1 MSKIIPSEIIPPVRR
16 TNAWGKE
23 IEPDFVPRPVATIE
37 KVKGVGIRL
46 KGVEKAF
53 GDVPVL
59 RGIDLEVPA
68 GQFLAIVGKSGCGK
82 STLLRLLVG
91 LDEVSGGRI
100 SFLNDTVETTKANTR
115 IVFQEPRLL
124 PWASVRDNV
133 VVGLGEG
140 VAPGEARRKALAALD
155 EVQLAEKAGEW
166 PAKLSGG
173 QRQRVALA
181 RALVSRPDF
190 LALDEPLGALDALT
204 RITMQSLV
212 ERVWQEQGFTALF
225 VTHDVSEA
233 VALADR
239 VIVLDEGRIAL
250 DVVVDHPRPRTRGAP
265 DLAELEG
272 RLLKAIFA

>member
-1 MSKIIPSEIIPPVRR
+1 MNTPVR
-16 TNAWGKE
+16 TKNVWGKD
-23 IEPDFVPRPVATIE
+23 IEPEYEVRSPRQRNGE
-37 KVKGVGIRL
+37 RGVGIRIEGL
-46 KGVEKAF
+46 SKSF

-59 RGIDLEVPA
+59 HDLDLDVPA

-91 LDEVSGGRI
+91 LDTPTSGRI
-100 SFLNDTVETTKANTR
+100 SFVAADGSETAPSAR

-124 PWASVRDNV
+124 PWASVVDNV
-133 VVGLGEG
+133 AVGLGEG
-140 VAPGEARRKALAALD
+140 VDRREARRRAEAALA

-166 PAKLSGG
+166 PSRLSGG
-173 QRQRVALA
+173 QRQRAALA
-181 RALVSRPDF
+181 RALVSQPGF
-190 LALDEPLGALDALT
+190 LAMDEPLGALDALT

-225 VTHDVSEA
+225 VTHDVTEA

-250 DVVVDHPRPRTRGAP
+250 DITIDHPRPRQRGAA
-265 DLAELEG
+265 DLAEIEG
-272 RLLKAIFA
+272 RLLKGIFK

>member
-1 MSKIIPSEIIPPVRR
+1 MSEIISPVRK

-23 IEPDFVPRPVATIE
+23 IEPEFVARPVRERQEAR
-37 KVKGVGIRL
+37 GVGIRL
-46 KGVEKAF
+46 TGVEKSF
-53 GDVPVL
+53 GAVQVL
-59 RGIDLEVPA
+59 KGIDLEVPA

-91 LDEVSGGRI
+91 LDEVTGGNI
-100 SFLNDTVETTKANTR
+100 AFLDETGAETRSNAR

-124 PWASVRDNV
+124 PWDSVAGNV
-133 VVGLGEG
+133 AVGLGEG
-140 VAPGEARRKALAALD
+140 GNRTERDARVAAALN
-155 EVQLAEKAGEW
+155 EVQLTEKTREW
-166 PAKLSGG
+166 PARLSGG

-204 RITMQSLV
+204 RITMQGLV
-212 ERVWQEQGFTALF
+212 ERVWREQKFTALF

-250 DVVVDHPRPRTRGAP
+250 DVAVEHERPRERGAA

>member
-1 MSKIIPSEIIPPVRR
+1 MSEIITPVRK
-16 TNAWGKE
+16 TTVWGKE
-23 IEPDFVPRPVATIE
+23 IEPEFVPRPVRDS
-37 KVKGVGIRL
+37 VSGKGVGIRL
-46 KGVEKAF
+46 EGVEKSF

-59 RGIDLEVPA
+59 RGVDLEVKP

-91 LDEVSGGRI
+91 LDEVTGGRI
-100 SFLNDTVETTKANTR
+100 SFIDQQGGEARPNTR

-124 PWASVRDNV
+124 PWASVSDNV
-133 VVGLGEG
+133 AVGLGDGGTRSERS
-140 VAPGEARRKALAALD
+140 ARVGGALN
-155 EVQLAEKAGEW
+155 EVQLSEKTKEW
-166 PAKLSGG
+166 PARLSGG

-204 RITMQSLV
+204 RITMQGLI
-212 ERVWQEQGFTALF
+212 ERVWREQKFTALF

-239 VIVLDEGRIAL
+239 VIVLDQGRIAL
-250 DVVVDHPRPRTRGAP
+250 DVTVDHARPRERGAG

>member
-1 MSKIIPSEIIPPVRR
+1 MSQIRNPVRA

-23 IEPDFVPRPVATIE
+23 IEPEFAAPPPLKVAP
-37 KVKGVGIRL
+37 KGGIGIRIEGL
-46 KGVEKAF
+46 SKSF

-59 RGIDLEVPA
+59 KNLDLEVPA
-68 GQFLAIVGKSGCGK
+68 GQFLTIVGKSGCGK

-91 LDEVSGGRI
+91 LDEPTDGRI
-100 SFLNDTVETTKANTR
+100 AFTDTTGNEIDANSR

-124 PWASVRDNV
+124 PWASVVDNV
-133 VVGLGEG
+133 AVGLKD
-140 VAPGEARRKALAALD
+140 VPARSARTQSLAALA
-155 EVQLAEKAGEW
+155 EVQLDEKAKEW
-166 PAKLSGG
+166 PARLSGG

-181 RALVSRPDF
+181 RALVSRPEF
-190 LALDEPLGALDALT
+190 LAMDEPLGALDALT
-204 RITMQSLV
+204 RITMQGLV

-225 VTHDVSEA
+225 VTHDVAEA

-250 DVVVDHPRPRTRGAP
+250 DVEVPNPRPRQRGAA

-272 RLLKAIFA
+272 RLLAAIFKKS

>member
-1 MSKIIPSEIIPPVRR
+1 MSEIINPVRR

-23 IEPDFVPRPVATIE
+23 IEPEFMPRPVAE
-37 KVKGVGIRL
+37 RHEPRGVGIRL
-46 KGVEKAF
+46 TGVEKSF
-53 GDVPVL
+53 GTVPVL

-91 LDEVSGGRI
+91 LDEATGGNI
-100 SFLNDTVETTKANTR
+100 AFLDDAGVATKPNAR

-124 PWASVRDNV
+124 PWDSVAGNV
-133 VVGLGEG
+133 AVGLGERPLR
-140 VAPGEARRKALAALD
+140 AERAARVTAALN
-155 EVQLAEKAGEW
+155 EVQLTEKTKEW
-166 PAKLSGG
+166 PARLSGG

-204 RITMQSLV
+204 RITMQGLV
-212 ERVWQEQGFTALF
+212 ERVWREQKFTALF
-225 VTHDVSEA
+225 VTHDVGEA

-239 VIVLDEGRIAL
+239 VIVLDEGLITL
-250 DVVVDHPRPRTRGAP
+250 DVTVDHERPRERGTAE
-265 DLAELEG
+265 LAELEG
-272 RLLKAIFA
+272 RLLKAIFS

>member
-1 MSKIIPSEIIPPVRR
+1 MSTTVR
-16 TNAWGKE
+16 TKNVWGND
-23 IEPDFVPRPVATIE
+23 IEPEYAARIPRQRAGDR
-37 KVKGVGIRL
+37 GVGIRIEGL
-46 KGVEKAF
+46 AKSF

-59 RGIDLEVPA
+59 HDLDLEVPA

-91 LDEVSGGRI
+91 LDTPTSGAI
-100 SFLNDTVETTKANTR
+100 SFVGPDGADTEPSSR

-124 PWASVRDNV
+124 PWASVIDNV

-140 VAPGEARRKALAALD
+140 VGRRDARRLAEAALA
-155 EVQLAEKAGEW
+155 EVQLGEKAGEW
-166 PAKLSGG
+166 PSRLSGG
-173 QRQRVALA
+173 QRQRAALA
-181 RALVSRPDF
+181 RALVSQPAF

-204 RITMQSLV
+204 RITMQALI

-225 VTHDVSEA
+225 VTHDVGEA

-250 DVVVDHPRPRTRGAP
+250 DIAIDQPRPRRRGAP
-265 DLAELEG
+265 DLAEIEG
-272 RLLKAIFA
+272 RLLAGIFK

>member
-1 MSKIIPSEIIPPVRR
+1 MSQFAR
-16 TNAWGKE
+16 TKNAWDKD
-23 IEPDFVPRPVATIE
+23 IEPEYTPLSPRTRE
-37 KVKGVGIRL
+37 SQHGVGIRIEGL
-46 KGVEKAF
+46 GKSF

-59 RGIDLEVPA
+59 HDLDLEVPA

-91 LDEVSGGRI
+91 LDTPTTGRI
-100 SFLNDTVETTKANTR
+100 SFIEPDGSQGKPNSR

-124 PWASVRDNV
+124 PWASVIRNV

-140 VAPGEARRKALAALD
+140 VGRDEARKRAEAALA
-155 EVQLAEKAGEW
+155 EVQLGEKAREW
-166 PAKLSGG
+166 PSRLSGG
-173 QRQRVALA
+173 QRQRAALA
-181 RALVSRPDF
+181 RALVSQPGL

-204 RITMQSLV
+204 RITMQTLV

-239 VIVLDEGRIAL
+239 VIVLDQGRIAL
-250 DVVVDHPRPRTRGAP
+250 DVTIDHPRPRQRGAA
-265 DLAELEG
+265 DLAEIEG
-272 RLLKAIFA
+272 RLLKSIFRHEGS

>member
-1 MSKIIPSEIIPPVRR
+1 MSPAIR
-16 TNAWGKE
+16 TKNVWGRD
-23 IEPDFVPRPVATIE
+23 IEPEYAARSPRQRQGE
-37 KVKGVGIRL
+37 RGVGIRIEGL
-46 KGVEKAF
+46 SKSF

-59 RGIDLEVPA
+59 HGLDLEVPA

-91 LDEVSGGRI
+91 LDDPTGGSIEFIGAAGQSVTPNARI
-100 SFLNDTVETTKANTR
+100 A
-115 IVFQEPRLL
+115 FQEPRLL

-133 VVGLGEG
+133 VVGLGEN
-140 VAPGEARRKALAALD
+140 VPQREARALALAALA
-155 EVQLAEKAGEW
+155 EVQLSEKGDEW
-166 PAKLSGG
+166 PARLSGG

-181 RALVSRPDF
+181 RAMVSRPEF

-204 RITMQSLV
+204 RITMQTLV
-212 ERVWQEQGFTALF
+212 ERVWREQGFTALF

-250 DVVVDHPRPRTRGAP
+250 DISVDHARPRERGAAE
-265 DLAELEG
+265 LAELEG
-272 RLLKAIFA
+272 RLLKAIFNQS